1 MKKISNTILSAAVL
15 LLATACS
22 STPQD
27 ENESTPKVYS
37 SSTQREFEAIE
48 KNDLN
53 VAPTYRSTSK
63 TPKSSIETPSPKIPS
78 PKIIPSQHLSAK
90 NEERLQEI
98 NQQLAFFCM
107 KHRKDPAF
115 SNEEKCLQFTK
126 KALEA
131 CEKKHQ
137 IINSVMLNCV
147 KERLKKRR

>member
-1 MKKISNTILSAAVL
+1 MKKISNTILSLAVL

-27 ENESTPKVYS
+27 ENGSPKVYS

-53 VAPTYRSTSK
+53 IAPTYRSSSK
-63 TPKSSIETPSPKIPS
+63 TPKSSNEAPPPKIPS
-78 PKIIPSQHLSAK
+78 PKIVPSQHLSAK

>member
-1 MKKISNTILSAAVL
+1 MKKISNTILSVCVL
-15 LLATACS
+15 LLTTACS
-22 STPQD
+22 STPQY
-27 ENESTPKVYS
+27 ENGLRSRVYS
-37 SSTQREFEAIE
+37 NSTEREFEAIE
-48 KNDLN
+48 KNDFKT
-53 VAPTYRSTSK
+53 APTYRSTIK
-63 TPKSSIETPSPKIPS
+63 TPKSSNETPSPKILS
-78 PKIIPSQHLSAK
+78 PKIAPSQRLSVK

-115 SNEEKCLQFTK
+115 LNEEKCLQFTK

-147 KERLKKRR
+147 KQQLKKRR